1 MAAKA
6 SGSGR
11 YARGAT
17 SLWLGTPQRNGAQ
30 NEKLLVVALSG
41 AAALASAGVA
51 LGQSAHAS
59 AASTTVS
66 AKKTS
71 LGTILV
77 TSSGKTLYVDKADK
91 PPHFACTGGCLSIW
105 PPLKATGTLKAA
117 GGAVVAD
124 LGKVKGPGGEQ
135 VTYKGHPLYT
145 FVSDTKSSPTSGEGQ
160 NGFYVVSTSGSM
172 ITKSTKSTGAGG
184 STPAAGW

>member
-1 MAAKA
+1 M
-6 SGSGR
+6 R
-11 YARGAT
+11 H
-17 SLWLGTPQRNGAQ
+17 L
-30 NEKLLVVALSG
+30 KLLIVAVSG
-41 AAALASAGVA
+41 AAALASASVA
-51 LGQSAHAS
+51 FGNGAHAS
-59 AASTTVS
+59 SASTVVS

-105 PPLKATGTLKAA
+105 PPLKANGTLKAA
-117 GGAVVAD
+117 GGAIAAD

-145 FVSDTKSSPTSGEGQ
+145 FVSDTKSNPTSGQGQ
-160 NGFYVVSTSGSM
+160 NGFFVVSSTGSM
-172 ITKSTKSTGAGG
+172 ITKSTKATSSGG
-184 STPAAGW
+184 STSAGW

>member
-1 MAAKA
+1 M
-6 SGSGR
+6 R
-11 YARGAT
+11 H
-17 SLWLGTPQRNGAQ
+17 L
-30 NEKLLVVALSG
+30 KLLVAVGSG
-41 AAALASAGVA
+41 VAALALAGVA
-51 LGQSAHAS
+51 LGNSAHAS

-77 TSSGKTLYVDKADK
+77 TSSGKTLYLDKSDK

-105 PPLKATGTLKAA
+105 PPLKANGTLKAT
-117 GGAVVAD
+117 GGAKAAD

-145 FVSDTKSSPTSGEGQ
+145 FAGDFDPGDVGG
-160 NGFYVVSTSGSM
+160 NGVVQF
-172 ITKSTKSTGAGG
+172 GG
-184 STPAAGW
+184 TWHVVRPG

>member
-1 MAAKA
+1 M
-6 SGSGR
+6 R
-11 YARGAT
+11 Y
-17 SLWLGTPQRNGAQ
+17 L
-30 NEKLLVVALSG
+30 KLLIVVSS
-41 AAALASAGVA
+41 AATLVFAGVA
-51 LGQSAHAS
+51 FGNGAHAS

-77 TSSGKTLYVDKADK
+77 TSAGKTLYLDKADK

-105 PPLKATGTLKAA
+105 PPLKANGTLKAA
-117 GGAVVAD
+117 GGAVASD

-145 FVSDTKSSPTSGEGQ
+145 FVSDTKSAPTSGQGQ
-160 NGFYVVSTSGSM
+160 NGFYVVSVSGSM
-172 ITKSTKSTGAGG
+172 ITKSTKATAGSG
-184 STPAAGW
+184 STPSAGW

>member
-1 MAAKA
+1 M
-6 SGSGR
+6 R
-11 YARGAT
+11 H
-17 SLWLGTPQRNGAQ
+17 L
-30 NEKLLVVALSG
+30 KLLIVAVSG

-51 LGQSAHAS
+51 FGNSAHAS
-59 AASTTVS
+59 SASTTVS

-71 LGTILV
+71 LGTILE

-105 PPLKATGTLKAA
+105 PPLKANGALKAT
-117 GGAVVAD
+117 GGAMAAD

-145 FVSDTKSSPTSGEGQ
+145 FVSDSKGNPTSGEGQ
-160 NGFYVVSTSGSM
+160 SGFFVISTSGSM
-172 ITKSTKSTGAGG
+172 ITKSTKATSSG
-184 STPAAGW
+184 SRSAGW